1 MLSAAKYSAF
11 LYRIVNYEHAK
22 ALRNHNRFTFTTSI
36 VLFYF
41 ISFLISGCSNDIKD
55 IEALTSGRPN
65 MMIDRAEKITAIYSK
80 DGKFKMRIYANEFVR
95 NMGAKPAYIDLN
107 RNLKIEFYNDSGI
120 IDNILTA
127 DSCRYYETQGN
138 ILIWDS
144 VEIIRKKTG
153 ERLNTSELVWNQS
166 IQKFFTEKPVLI
178 TTATE
183 VMHGSGMEANQDFT
197 WYQITNP
204 NGTVKVNKTEVPQ

>member
-1 MLSAAKYSAF
+1 MNSGFYYCFTLLKY
-11 LYRIVNYEHAK
+11 LLV
-22 ALRNHNRFTFTTSI
+22 ALIAIHLT
-36 VLFYF
+36 
-41 ISFLISGCSNDIKD
+41 GCSNEMSE
-55 IEALTSGRPN
+55 IEALTGGRPN
-65 MMIDRAEKITAIYSK
+65 MQIDRAEQITAIYSK
-80 DGKFKMRIYANEFVR
+80 DGKFKMRIYADEFLR
-95 NMGAKPAYIDLN
+95 NLSAKPTYIDLN
-107 RNLKIEFYNDSGI
+107 HHLKMEFYNDSQVVE
-120 IDNILTA
+120 NILTA

-144 VEIIRKKTG
+144 VQIIRKKTG

-197 WYQITNP
+197 WYQIINP
-204 NGTVKVNKTEVPQ
+204 NGTVKVNKGEVPQ